1 MNKNIH
7 RSTQKQQWPYFYREL
22 NVYTRT
28 DGEIIGTFSLVHQDN
43 KALISD
49 LYVHHNCRN
58 QGYARM
64 MMEDALTEQDRDMT
78 LLVRTDNT
86 HAIKLYESLGFE
98 FVPDLMV
105 NYPYVRMNKNFS
117 YE

>member
-1 MNKNIH
+1 MSKNIH
-7 RSTQKQQWPYFYREL
+7 RSVQKQQWPSFYREL

-43 KALISD
+43 KVLISD

-64 MMEDALTEQDRDMT
+64 MMEDALKEQDRDMT

-98 FVPDLMV
+98 YELDLTL
-105 NYPYVRMNKNFS
+105 NPSFVRMNKNFN
-117 YE
+117 